1 MTTALA
7 RKQAAFYANFIRLT
21 VEMYKSNP
29 KSLEPDSPVD
39 FPSENF
45 EIIAYIKA
53 TQRFLNKETLK
64 YLK

>member
-29 KSLEPDSPVD
+29 KSLEPDSPVY
-39 FPSENF
+39 FRENF